1 MMPMYPADSV
11 SANTTNA
18 IVNDLP
24 QVTGSAEAKSKLT
37 RPSTR
42 DVLWDKEENYFYMRV
57 TDVTGKIIS
66 FERYSYDPSPE
77 PRMEDLFVS
86 NEKFNE
92 VTNSLQGGIDDV
104 KQSIQD
110 LISAIGATNNQ
121 SNRKPRRDDNGNASG
136 VQEQQRSHGN
146 IKQSR
151 EK

>member
-1 MMPMYPADSV
+1 MIPMYPADSV
-11 SANTTNA
+11 SANT

-24 QVTGSAEAKSKLT
+24 QVTGSQEAKSKLT

-110 LISAIGATNNQ
+110 LISAIGAANNQ
-121 SNRKPRRDDNGNASG
+121 SNRKPKRDDNGNASG